1 MSETKK
7 LNKVGLS
14 QVWAKIVANFV
25 AKQEGKDLVDTTLI
39 QKLDNMKAD
48 GEANVIEKVSVNGV
62 ELSVS
67 EKGVDITV
75 PTGTLAGLDEVG
87 QEQLSAALAAV
98 IAGKVDKATTLEGYG
113 ITDAYTK
120 AAADE
125 AITTAVNQKIAGVYR
140 VKGSTE
146 FENLPTEDL
155 VEGDVYNITNA
166 FTANET
172 FVENEQGK
180 KYPAGTNVSYTAKG
194 WDAMAGT
201 YDFSGYM
208 LKDDLVDIT
217 EDEINEICV
226 MPV

>member
-25 AKQEGKDLVDTTLI
+25 AKQDGKDLVDTTLI
-39 QKLDNMKAD
+39 QKLNNMKAD

-62 ELSVS
+62 ELGVS

-98 IAGKVDKATTLEGYG
+98 IAGKAEKATTLEGYG

-120 AAADE
+120 TAADE
-125 AITTAVNQKIAGVYR
+125 AIATAVNQKVAGVYKI
-140 VKGSTE
+140 KGSVA
-146 FENLPTEDL
+146 FASLPTSDN
-155 VEGDVYNITNA
+155 VEGDVYNITDE
-166 FTANET
+166 FTANTT
-172 FVENEQGK
+172 FVSSEQGK
-180 KYPAGTNVSYTAKG
+180 KFPAGTNVVYTSDG

-201 YDFSGYM
+201 YDFSSYM

>member
-14 QVWAKIVANFV
+14 QVWAEIVANFV
-25 AKQEGKDLVDTTLI
+25 AKQDGKELVDTTLI
-39 QKLDNMKAD
+39 QKLNNMKAD

-98 IAGKVDKATTLEGYG
+98 IAGKADKATTLAGYG

-120 AAADE
+120 EETDAAINAKV
-125 AITTAVNQKIAGVYR
+125 TGVYK
-140 VKGSTE
+140 VQGSVA
-146 FENLPTEDL
+146 FADL
-155 VEGDVYNITNA
+155 SKQTKEEGYVYNVTDG
-166 FTANET
+166 FTADNT
-172 FVENEQGK
+172 FLEKEQGK
-180 KYPAGTNVSYTAKG
+180 KFPAGTNVVYTADG

-208 LKDDLVDIT
+208 LKADLVDIT